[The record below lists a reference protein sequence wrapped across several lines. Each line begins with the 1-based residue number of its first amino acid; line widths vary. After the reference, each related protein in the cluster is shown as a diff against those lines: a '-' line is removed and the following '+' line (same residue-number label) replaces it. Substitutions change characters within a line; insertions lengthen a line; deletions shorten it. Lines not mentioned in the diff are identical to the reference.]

1 MVRFLQ
7 SLTSLSNDASN
18 CRCGHCKKLAPIW
31 TQLAAQVQHKLTIAE
46 VNCEAYEGL
55 CRAEGVPGFPQ
66 LIYYGGKGQ
75 GKVEYTSGR
84 KLEQLR
90 AFAEKVSGPCVALR
104 LIHHPF
110 DPFVSQACAG
120 IVL

>member
-1 MVRFLQ
+1 M
-7 SLTSLSNDASN
+7 
-18 CRCGHCKKLAPIW
+18 
-31 TQLAAQVQHKLTIAE
+31 QHKLTIAE

-66 LIYYGGKGQ
+66 LVYYGGKGQ

-90 AFAEKVSGPCVALR
+90 AFAEKVSGPCVAFC
-104 LIHHPF
+104 LIH
-110 DPFVSQACAG
+110 A
-120 IVL
+120 LY